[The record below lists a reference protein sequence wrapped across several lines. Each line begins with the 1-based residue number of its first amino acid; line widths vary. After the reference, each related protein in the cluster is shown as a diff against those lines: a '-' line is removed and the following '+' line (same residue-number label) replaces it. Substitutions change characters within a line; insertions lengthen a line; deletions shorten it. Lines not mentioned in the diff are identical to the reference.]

1 MEQKI
6 KLIKGNETLVPDYTV
21 AATFLNTLGKGVDN
35 EFTFQT
41 FQDNK
46 SDKKNKA
53 LNKILHGSLDD
64 HFEELSRLNQQG
76 AGVFIMVNKGDG
88 WGRKAENVIAV
99 RAVFVD
105 LDGSPLAPIL
115 EAKAPPHIIT
125 ESSPGRY
132 HAYWLVRDLPLDK
145 FNKVQ
150 SALAKKFNGD
160 PAVCDL
166 PRVMRLPGFYWQKDS
181 EPFLTKGVSA

>member
-1 MEQKI
+1 MTDKLRIVNDNEQ
-6 KLIKGNETLVPDYTV
+6 LEPDFIE
-21 AATFLNTLGKGVDN
+21 AARFLDALGGGEGG

-46 SDKKNKA
+46 SHKKNNA
-53 LNKILHGSLDD
+53 LSKILHGSLDD

-76 AGVFIMVNKGDG
+76 AGIFIMINKGDG
-88 WGRKAENVIAV
+88 LGRKAKNVIAV

-115 EAKAPPHIIT
+115 EVKTKPHIIT

-132 HAYWLVRDLPLDK
+132 HAYWLVRDLPLK
-145 FNKVQ
+145 EFSKVQ
-150 SALAKKFNGD
+150 VALAEKFNGD
-160 PAVCDL
+160 KSVSDL
-166 PRVMRLPGFYWQKDS
+166 PRVMRLPGFYWQKNS

>member
-1 MEQKI
+1 MIETLKI
-6 KLIKGNETLVPDYTV
+6 VNKNETLMPDYYQ
-21 AATFLNTLGKGVDN
+21 AARFLDALAGEEGS

-46 SDKKNKA
+46 THKKNNA

-76 AGVFIMVNKGDG
+76 AGVFFMVNRGDG
-88 WGRKAENVIAV
+88 LGRKAKNVVAV

-105 LDGSPLAPIL
+105 LDGSPLGPIL
-115 EAKAPPHIIT
+115 NAKAQPHIIT

-132 HAYWLVRDLPLDK
+132 HAYWLIRDLPLNK
-145 FNKVQ
+145 FGTMQ
-150 SALAKKFNGD
+150 LALAKKFNGD

-181 EPFLTKGVSA
+181 EPFLTKGVSV